1 MDYRKLGNSGLLVSV
16 IGLGT
21 NRFGSPKVPYREVE
35 RILLGAIDQGI
46 NLIDTADYYQKG
58 LSEEYIGRALHG
70 HRRDVILASK
80 FFYEVGEGP
89 NDRGLSRYHLMN
101 SLEQSLCRLCTDHI
115 DLYYIHHWDDLTP
128 IEETLRAMD
137 DMVHAGKVNYIGCSS
152 FASWQLAHANLLAE
166 TRGWSTFVVIQ
177 SHYHLF
183 ERKVEQEVLPYCREH
198 GVGFIP
204 YFPLAGGFLTGK
216 YRRDAPAPPGS
227 RGETNSYV
235 RQYMHDP
242 FFDKLEKLEDWARQR
257 DHQLTE
263 VSLAWLLA
271 QPGVCAV
278 IPGASTLEQFQA
290 SIVSAE
296 WKLSKLETEELRQIL
311 TGIPEINHDLGNR
324 LGIKPGTRGALVNH
338 PEDYPDL
345 LGELPGDIVLH
356 KSLSGSLNFIQLFV
370 KTEIELNELL
380 PVICQVLQPGG
391 LLWITY
397 PIKIPAD
404 EPTLDDY
411 KIQEMLSRQDFAAA
425 RHVDIDDTW
434 MAIGFIKK

>member
-1 MDYRKLGNSGLLVSV
+1 MEYRQLGNSGLLVSV

-21 NRFGSPKVPYREVE
+21 NHFGSPKVPYKEVE
-35 RILLGAIDQGI
+35 RILLGAIDQGV

-58 LSEEYIGRALHG
+58 LSEEYIGRALQG

-101 SLEQSLCRLCTDHI
+101 SLEQSLSRLGTDQI
-115 DLYYIHHWDDLTP
+115 DLYYIHHWDAHTP
-128 IEETLRAMD
+128 IEETLRALD
-137 DMVHAGKVNYIGCSS
+137 DMVRAGKVKTIGCSS

-166 TRGWSTFVVIQ
+166 IKGWSPFVVIQ

-183 ERKVEQEVLPYCREH
+183 ERKVEQDVLPYCRQY

-216 YRRDAPAPPGS
+216 YRRGAPAPPGS
-227 RGETNSYV
+227 RGETNIYV
-235 RQYMHDP
+235 RQYMNDR
-242 FFDKLEKLEDWARQR
+242 FFDKLEKLDIWARQR

-278 IPGASTLEQFQA
+278 IPGASTLEQFQS

-296 WKLSKLETEELRQIL
+296 WELSKLETEEISQIL
-311 TGIPEINHDLGNR
+311 TGIPEINHNLGKR
-324 LGIKPGTRGALVNH
+324 LGINPGTRGALINH

-345 LGELPGDIVLH
+345 LGELQGDIVL
-356 KSLSGSLNFIQLFV
+356 KKNLSGSFNFIQLFV
-370 KTEIELNELL
+370 KTEIELNSLL
-380 PVICQVLQPGG
+380 PVTCQVLQRGG

-397 PIKIPAD
+397 PIHILAH
-404 EPTLDDY
+404 EPTLDDL
-411 KIQEMLSRQDFAAA
+411 KIQEMLIRQEFAVT
-425 RHVDIDDTW
+425 RHIAIDDIW
-434 MAIGFIKK
+434 MAIGFIRK